1 MQLNH
6 INLVV
11 TDVPAAIRLFE
22 DHLGFTCIDNRRDV
36 VAVLMGSDNFV
47 MVLWSSTLN
56 KTDDVAYPENF
67 HIGFYQAN
75 KESVLALYEKLN
87 NENLVFESEPKK
99 LRNTFGF
106 YFHFD
111 KLLIEISVLPQ
122 HPLLS

>member
-22 DHLGFTCIDNRRDV
+22 NHLGFTCIDNRRDV
-36 VAVLMGSDNFV
+36 IAVLMGSDNFV

-56 KTDDVAYPENF
+56 KADDVAYPENF
-67 HIGFYQAN
+67 HIGFYQKN
-75 KESVLALYEKLN
+75 KESVLALYEKLR
-87 NENLVFESEPKK
+87 NENLAFDSEPKK
-99 LRNTFGF
+99 LRSTFGF

-122 HPLLS
+122 HPLPS